1 MTEED
6 IFAKLTAILKETLST
21 DSLDIS
27 RETVARNVDGWTS
40 INHLEIIRRVEQ
52 GFTIKIALPEL
63 MRMKNIGDLI
73 DVITNK
79 VG

>member
-6 IFAKLTAILKETLST
+6 ILSKLKTILEESLETSDLE
-21 DSLDIS
+21 IG

-40 INHLEIIRRVEQ
+40 INHLEIIRKVEQ
-52 GFTIKIALPEL
+52 GFGIKIALPEL

-73 DVITNK
+73 DVIARK
-79 VG
+79 V